1 MRFRWVGFWALVVG
15 MLPAA
20 ASFSWA
26 QGQSN
31 AVVVGAPRHA
41 FAPPLSQLEPIHPR
55 SGDVRAL
62 SDDNDADELRMPGH
76 TTSPVQDSVV
86 QESPDTTLDPAVSPL
101 LTTSGLNIPGMGY
114 GFAGY
119 SEQAIVPDT
128 SGAVGPTQFV
138 QFVNDSFVVFN
149 KSDGSVAYGP
159 ADGNT
164 LWQALG
170 APCSTSPN
178 LDETVEFDKLANRWV
193 VMMPV
198 FTNPD
203 QLCVAVSTTSDATSG
218 GWNLY
223 DFPTP
228 GRQMPDYP
236 KLAVWPDAYY
246 VTYNQGRNLVFIGAA
261 ACALDRNSM
270 LTGAAATMQCFT
282 NISTSYGSML
292 PGDLDGTTAP
302 PVGSPGY
309 FLNFDGDDQSLD
321 LWQFHVNWAT
331 PSKTTL
337 TGPANIPVAAFT
349 EACGE
354 TVTELNY
361 TTGACI
367 PQKGTTQMLD
377 SYGDRVMYRLAYR
390 NLGDYQTLL
399 VNHTVTA
406 RTSGT
411 QTGIRWYELQN
422 TGPGFRLY
430 QQGTYAPDSNYRW
443 MGSIAMDK
451 LGDIALGY
459 SISSGTMSPSIRY
472 TGRVPSNP
480 LGHMGENEIDVL
492 SSEKIPTASQT
503 NTYRWGDY
511 STLVIDSTDDCT
523 FWYTT
528 EYHPTSASK
537 HWGTRIA
544 SFSFQSCTPLSK

>member
-1 MRFRWVGFWALVVG
+1 MALQVT
-15 MLPAA
+15 ANK
-20 ASFSWA
+20 
-26 QGQSN
+26 Q
-31 AVVVGAPRHA
+31 
-41 FAPPLSQLEPIHPR
+41 
-55 SGDVRAL
+55 
-62 SDDNDADELRMPGH
+62 
-76 TTSPVQDSVV
+76 
-86 QESPDTTLDPAVSPL
+86 
-101 LTTSGLNIPGMGY
+101 
-114 GFAGY
+114 
-119 SEQAIVPDT
+119 IVPDT

-331 PSKTTL
+331 PEQNDIDR
-337 TGPANIPVAAFT
+337 A
-349 EACGE
+349 GE
-354 TVTELNY
+354 HPSGGIHRGLRRDVTELNY

-367 PQKGTTQMLD
+367 PQSGTPQMLD

-390 NLGDYQTLL
+390 NLGAYQTLL
-399 VNHTVTA
+399 VNHAVTV

-422 TGPGFRLY
+422 TGPGFRQY

-451 LGDIALGY
+451 SGDIALGY
-459 SISSGTMSPSIRY
+459 SVSSGTMSPSIRY

-480 LGHMGENEIDVL
+480 LGHMERMRSMCCPRRE
-492 SSEKIPTASQT
+492 IPTASQT